1 MENRKDRDSKGRFL
15 KGAKSPSPGRPPRRV
30 EEQYLAATI
39 GGCSLDEWSAI
50 VAKAVEQ
57 ATEGDRFA
65 RDFLARYLL
74 PEQALKLVFGAQEE
88 SSADVVF
95 EVTIPAPRI
104 GPHGSQQVGQIIE
117 GESDASISS

>member
-1 MENRKDRDSKGRFL
+1 MTKKPSKT
-15 KGAKSPSPGRPPRRV
+15 KGPHRWIKGQSGNPSGRPPRRV

-57 ATEGDRFA
+57 ASEGDRFA

-74 PEQALKLVFGAQEE
+74 PEQAIKLLIGARGEDE
-88 SSADVVF
+88 AETRRVI
-95 EVTIPAPRI
+95 EVAIPGPRI
-104 GPHGSQQVGQIIE
+104 GPHGSQAIE
-117 GESDASISS
+117 GEVVSDDD

>member
-1 MENRKDRDSKGRFL
+1 MENRKDRDGKGRFL

-39 GGCSLDEWSAI
+39 GGCSIDEWSGI

-57 ATEGDRFA
+57 ASEGDRFA

-74 PEQALKLVFGAQEE
+74 PEQAIKLLIGARGEDE
-88 SSADVVF
+88 AETRRVI
-95 EVTIPAPRI
+95 EVAIPGPRI
-104 GPHGSQQVGQIIE
+104 GPHGSQAIE
-117 GESDASISS
+117 GEVVGDDD

>member
-1 MENRKDRDSKGRFL
+1 MENRKDRDGKGRFL

-39 GGCSLDEWSAI
+39 GGCSLDEWGAI

-57 ATEGDRFA
+57 AAEGDRFA

-74 PEQALKLVFGAQEE
+74 PEQAIKLLIGARDEDKAE
-88 SSADVVF
+88 TRRVI
-95 EVTIPAPRI
+95 EVAIPGPRI
-104 GPHGSQQVGQIIE
+104 GPHGSQAIE
-117 GESDASISS
+117 GEVVGDDD

>member
-1 MENRKDRDSKGRFL
+1 MENRKDRDGKGRFL

-39 GGCSLDEWSAI
+39 GGCSIDEWSAI

-57 ATEGDRFA
+57 ASEGDRFA

-74 PEQALKLVFGAQEE
+74 PEQAIKLLIGARGEDE
-88 SSADVVF
+88 AETRRVI
-95 EVTIPAPRI
+95 EVAIPGPRI
-104 GPHGSQQVGQIIE
+104 GPHGSQAIE
-117 GESDASISS
+117 GEVVGDDD

>member
-1 MENRKDRDSKGRFL
+1 MENRKDRDGRGRFL

-39 GGCSLDEWSAI
+39 GGCSIDEWSGI

-57 ATEGDRFA
+57 ASEGDRFA

-74 PEQALKLVFGAQEE
+74 PEQAIKLLIGARGEDE
-88 SSADVVF
+88 AETRRVI
-95 EVTIPAPRI
+95 EVAIPGPRI
-104 GPHGSQQVGQIIE
+104 GPHGSQAIE
-117 GESDASISS
+117 GEVVGDDD